1 MHHTQAKIP
10 RCSCLVCVAA
20 GLTLHLLSI
29 KANYSKHVSDN
40 IPHAFFSICAQLQDY
55 RNEMQGA
62 SYSMVDSGLSRFAER
77 KK

>member
-10 RCSCLVCVAA
+10 RCSRLVCVAA

-40 IPHAFFSICAQLQDY
+40 IPHAFFSIRAQLQDY
-55 RNEMQGA
+55 RNDMQGHFH
-62 SYSMVDSGLSRFAER
+62 SLVDFVMSSFA
-77 KK
+77 KKG